1 LSANISLNDAAAA
14 RVWFTDVIEPL
25 ADSFDPANVDRYVR
39 LFAEVLSQI
48 DQTSAESIVSRYGR
62 IRRPRRF
69 SGADP
74 ADVFV
79 LSRVTLGADAAITS
93 VLLDAAKR
101 RFPNARIW
109 FAGSA
114 KGYELFVSD
123 SRILHVPVTYNRTGS
138 LLERIAASR
147 SLADQLDRPDS
158 IVLDPDS
165 RLTQL
170 GLVPACAEDRYFFLE
185 TRASDESG
193 TLGDLAS
200 RWAARTFGI
209 EGAGAWL
216 APPAPEVAV
225 DITVS
230 LGVGGNP
237 AKRLPDPFEREL
249 LVALAETGRT
259 VLVDQGAGGEESERV
274 IRASAGLANIR
285 LFEGSFARFASAIKA
300 SRVYVGYDSAGQHAA
315 AACGT
320 PLITIFAGYP
330 NERFVER
337 WRPSGPG
344 LVSVLRAGTMPPA
357 ETIRKILDF
366 LSSAHASSTR
376 CV

>member
-1 LSANISLNDAAAA
+1 MSANISLNDAAAA
-14 RVWFTDVIEPL
+14 RAWFADVIEPL
-25 ADSFDPANVDRYVR
+25 ADSFDPANVDRYVH

-48 DQTSAESIVSRYGR
+48 DQTSAESIVSRYVR
-62 IRRPRRF
+62 VRHPRRF
-69 SGADP
+69 SGPDP

-93 VLLDAAKR
+93 VLLDGAKR

-109 FAGSA
+109 FAGSL
-114 KGYELFVSD
+114 KGHELFASD
-123 SRILHVPVTYNRTGS
+123 PRVLHVPVAYNRTGS
-138 LLERIAASR
+138 VLERIAASR
-147 SLADQLDRPDS
+147 SLTDQLDRPNS

-185 TRASDESG
+185 TRASDAHG

-200 RWAARTFGI
+200 RWIAQTFDV
-209 EGAGAWL
+209 EGARAYV
-216 APPAPEVAV
+216 APPPPEVTA

-249 LVALAETGRT
+249 LVALAGAGRR

-274 IRASAGLANIR
+274 IRASAGLPNIR
-285 LFEGSFARFASAIKA
+285 LFEGSFARFAAAIRA

-315 AACGT
+315 AACGI
-320 PLITIFAGYP
+320 PLIALFAGYP

-344 LVSVLRAGTMPPA
+344 PVSVLRADKMGRTEVIARVMEFCTDVLHNSP
-357 ETIRKILDF
+357 
-366 LSSAHASSTR
+366 
-376 CV
+376 